1 VSLATEAQATVA
13 AASGLEVNASAILHW
28 DDADMS
34 DPVFL
39 ITGASSGIGAA
50 TARQAAAA
58 GYRVVLAARS
68 RDRLT
73 DIAYELGGPDRAIAV
88 ACDVTEWGQQ
98 QAMAE
103 ETLSRF
109 GRLDVAFAN
118 AGFGATRGF
127 LEESPEHWRAMVL
140 TNVYGA
146 ALTIRATLP
155 ALKEST
161 GHLLL
166 TGSVAGRRALPGS
179 LYSATKWAVT
189 AMGESA
195 RLELNGTGVR
205 VTLIE
210 PGMVDT
216 PFFSERPSDALE
228 PDDVARAVLFA
239 VSQPPHVDV
248 NEILVRPTA
257 QPN

>member
-1 VSLATEAQATVA
+1 MA
-13 AASGLEVNASAILHW
+13 
-28 DDADMS
+28 

-39 ITGASSGIGAA
+39 VTGGSSGIGAA
-50 TARQAAAA
+50 TARHAARE

-68 RDRLT
+68 EDK
-73 DIAYELGGPDRAIAV
+73 IAALAQELGTDRALAV
-88 ACDVTEWGQQ
+88 RCDVTDWEDQQRMVSSALEAFGQ
-98 QAMAE
+98 
-103 ETLSRF
+103 
-109 GRLDVAFAN
+109 LDVVFAN
-118 AGFGATRGF
+118 AGFGAPRGF
-127 LEESPEHWRAMVL
+127 LESDVEHWRAMVL

-155 ALKEST
+155 AVRGT
-161 GHLLL
+161 RGHVLL

-189 AMGESA
+189 AMGEALRQEVDGS
-195 RLELNGTGVR
+195 GIR

-216 PFFSERPSDALE
+216 PFFDNRPRGALE
-228 PDDVARAVLFA
+228 ADDVARAVMFA

-248 NEILVRPTA
+248 NEILIRPTA
-257 QPN
+257 QSG